1 MYICNQCGK
10 EFAKNPD
17 KCDNCNTIVSPQ
29 TFRKEHVFVPK
40 EQSTNALKHV
50 SHHMKMVNH

>member
-29 TFRKEHVFVPK
+29 TFRKEHIFVPK
-40 EQSTNALKHV
+40 EQSTNSLKHV
-50 SHHMKMVNH
+50 SHHKIH